1 MHEGVESK
9 TYLQWL
15 SQAAPDVQ
23 LHHLMSGY
31 WISAALGVAAE
42 LNLEDLMANGSR
54 ASTDL
59 ARMTG
64 TNPSALYRL
73 LRTLAS
79 VGLFTEVEPEHF
91 ALTEMGDL
99 LRTDHPKS
107 LHGLTRYNC
116 GETQW
121 RRFGALRQSINTGQ
135 SVDLQVFGVRMRTY
149 WAEHPEARAIFDV
162 AMRSIAVQVLDAVV
176 SAYDFSPFHTVVDV
190 GGGYGAL
197 LSAILTRTPG
207 LRGVLFDRPEVVE
220 GAKSSL
226 ASAGVLDR
234 CEVVGGDMFVE
245 IPRGGDAYVC
255 SRVIHDWD
263 DERATVALRNCR
275 RVLAPSGALLVVEE
289 VIPPGDAP
297 SYGKLSDLNMLVG
310 PGGQERTEAEYRA
323 LYTAAGFTLT
333 RVMPTQSRMSIIVG
347 IPRDARQA

>member
-1 MHEGVESK
+1 MREGVERE
-9 TYLQWL
+9 TYFQWL

-31 WISAALGVAAE
+31 WISAAIGVAAE
-42 LNLEDLMANGSR
+42 LNLADLLADGPHVS
-54 ASTDL
+54 SDL

-64 TNPSALYRL
+64 TDSSALYRL

-79 VGLFTEVEPEHF
+79 VGLFTEVEPGHF
-91 ALTEMGDL
+91 ALTEMGAL
-99 LRTDHPKS
+99 LRADHPKS

-121 RRFGALRQSINTGQ
+121 RRFGALRQSIETGQ
-135 SVDLQVFGVRMRTY
+135 SVDLHVFGVRMRTY
-149 WAEHPEARAIFDV
+149 WADHPEARAIFDV
-162 AMRSIAVQVLDAVV
+162 AMRSTAVQVVDAVV
-176 SAYDFSPFHTVVDV
+176 KAYDFAPFHTVVDV

-197 LSAILTRTPG
+197 LSAVLTITPG

-220 GAKSSL
+220 GATSSL

-234 CEVVGGDMFVE
+234 CEVVGGDMFAE
-245 IPRGGDAYVC
+245 IPGGGDAYVF

-263 DERATVALRNCR
+263 DERATAALHNCR
-275 RVLAPSGALLVVEE
+275 RVIDPRGTLVLVEE

-297 SYGKLSDLNMLVG
+297 GYGKLSDLNMLVG

-323 LYTAAGFTLT
+323 LYSAAGFELT
-333 RVMPTQSRMSIIVG
+333 QVIPTQSRMSLLVG
-347 IPRDARQA
+347 VPRAAPEV